1 MQGRTTLL
9 SSWEERQTGD
19 GMFTVFT
26 SGEPHTRA
34 IYEAVVDRYNAV
46 SGRAKP
52 TEEELYDLIDTKVT
66 LVEYG
71 TNMIGG
77 GLLVAQEGKLFIGT
91 RGMGI
96 LPKGARRKG
105 VSVKPEKVLDV
116 FRDYS
121 TEEAIAIADEVR
133 AHFPTLRPLTQER
146 LNELPSSS
154 VTLSLCV
161 FGSYRMP
168 DSTATDALYLV
179 SNYLRGDDIIE
190 GVLLIREEHGYSE
203 SGSVL
208 GGQLIN
214 GNFGEVV
221 GYEPISFSEGLK
233 LCNVPFDEAYDRII
247 ASKVAA

>member
-9 SSWEERQTGD
+9 SSWEEQHD
-19 GMFTVFT
+19 GMFTIFS

-34 IYEAVVDRYNAV
+34 IYEAVIDRYNAV

-52 TEEELYDLIDTKVT
+52 TEGELYDLMNTKVT

-121 TEEAIAIADEVR
+121 TEEAAAVADEVR

-146 LNELPSSS
+146 LDELPSSS

-179 SNYLRGDDIIE
+179 SNYLREDDIIE
-190 GVLLIREEHGYSE
+190 GVLLIREEHGFSE
-203 SGSVL
+203 SGSVWGRHL
-208 GGQLIN
+208 VN
-214 GNFGEVV
+214 DFGEVV